1 MHFYRCGVQGNHP
14 YPLVRYLFFLK
25 SVKNPF
31 QHAVFGP
38 SVDSDVD
45 GMPGAEGFRE
55 GPPFTA
61 VFADID
67 DGVKEP
73 VVIDFHISP
82 LFGKQTDNFVSLF
95 LG

>member
-1 MHFYRCGVQGNHP
+1 MHFYRYGIQGDHA
-14 YPLVRYLFFLK
+14 YGFDRYLFFLEG
-25 SVKNPF
+25 VKNPF
-31 QHAVFGP
+31 QHAVFSP

-67 DGVKEP
+67 ERVKEAA
-73 VVIDFHISP
+73 VIDFHISP
-82 LFGKQTDNFVSLF
+82 LFRKKGNNFFPLF